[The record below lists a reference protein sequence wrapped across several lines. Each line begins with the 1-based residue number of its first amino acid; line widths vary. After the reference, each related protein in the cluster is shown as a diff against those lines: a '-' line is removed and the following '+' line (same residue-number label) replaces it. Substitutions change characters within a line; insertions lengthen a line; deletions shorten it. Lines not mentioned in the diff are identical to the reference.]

1 MTHPLLTKAYAS
13 NIITY
18 GNRNFSTI
26 PEEYVPVVK
35 QYIAE
40 NYTNAEIDKALK
52 NGYITEQDFTEI
64 MTLKKEAV

>member
-1 MTHPLLTKAYAS
+1 MTHPLLVKAYAT

-35 QYIAE
+35 QYIAD
-40 NYTNAEIDKALK
+40 NYTNAQIDKALE
-52 NGYITEQDFTEI
+52 NRYITEQDFTDI
-64 MTLKKEAV
+64 MTLKAEAV